1 VPPLRVH
8 VPSVAFPFFKVTV
21 PVAAEGETDAVSVT
35 LEPTIAFVTD
45 EARVVVVGEVIA
57 MLPAAEVLA
66 R

>member
-1 VPPLRVH
+1 
-8 VPSVAFPFFKVTV
+8 VAFPFFKVTV